1 MATSYT
7 KAQLIMHLTERDAEV
22 KALHEKLGRLQLEC
36 AELRGQLRRTTLEAN
51 AEVKEMGD
59 KLAEFAQKN
68 VALEHEVRSA
78 KHEAPKHEVPK
89 TERPGYQEFKA
100 HVAKRQRLME
110 ACSRLS
116 REYATTAR
124 IKNDVVELYSQR
136 RSAWLVAP
144 EFR

>member
-22 KALHEKLGRLQLEC
+22 KALHEKLGRLQLEN
-36 AELRGQLRRTTLEAN
+36 ATLRSQLKATQS
-51 AEVKEMGD
+51 EVT
-59 KLAEFAQKN
+59 
-68 VALEHEVRSA
+68 
-78 KHEAPKHEVPK
+78 KHEVPK

>member
-22 KALHEKLGRLQLEC
+22 KALHEKLGRLELEC
-36 AELRGQLRRTTLEAN
+36 AELRGQLRRT
-51 AEVKEMGD
+51 KP
-59 KLAEFAQKN
+59 
-68 VALEHEVRSA
+68 
-78 KHEAPKHEVPK
+78 EAPKHEVPK

-100 HVAKRQRLME
+100 HVAKRQRLLE

>member
-1 MATSYT
+1 MNTAFAKMT
-7 KAQLIMHLTERDAEV
+7 KAKLIE
-22 KALHEKLGRLQLEC
+22 QLEIAHALLKQRHDEC
-36 AELRGQLRRTTLEAN
+36 VELRTQLRSTKLEAS

-68 VALEHEVRSA
+68 IALEHEVRSA

>member
-1 MATSYT
+1 MTAYT

-22 KALHEKLGRLQLEC
+22 KALHEKLGRMQLEC
-36 AELRGQLRRTTLEAN
+36 ADLRSQLKAT
-51 AEVKEMGD
+51 
-59 KLAEFAQKN
+59 
-68 VALEHEVRSA
+68 
-78 KHEAPKHEVPK
+78 KHEVTKPEAPK

-124 IKNDVVELYSQR
+124 IKGDVVELYSQR
-136 RSAWLVAP
+136 RSTWLVAP

>member
-22 KALHEKLGRLQLEC
+22 KALHEKLGRLQLEN
-36 AELRGQLRRTTLEAN
+36 ATLRSQLKATQP
-51 AEVKEMGD
+51 EV
-59 KLAEFAQKN
+59 
-68 VALEHEVRSA
+68 A
-78 KHEAPKHEVPK
+78 KHEAPK
-89 TERPGYQEFKA
+89 TERPGYQKFKA

-136 RSAWLVAP
+136 QSAWLVAP

>member
-22 KALHEKLGRLQLEC
+22 KALHEKLGRLQLEN
-36 AELRGQLRRTTLEAN
+36 ATLRSQLKATQS
-51 AEVKEMGD
+51 EVTK
-59 KLAEFAQKN
+59 
-68 VALEHEVRSA
+68 HEVT
-78 KHEAPKHEVPK
+78 KHEVPK

-100 HVAKRQRLME
+100 HVAKRQRLLE

>member
-7 KAQLIMHLTERDAEV
+7 KAQLTMYLTQANAEV
-22 KALHEKLGRLQLEC
+22 KALHEKLGHLQLEN
-36 AELRGQLRRTTLEAN
+36 ATLRSQLKAT
-51 AEVKEMGD
+51 
-59 KLAEFAQKN
+59 
-68 VALEHEVRSA
+68 

>member
-1 MATSYT
+1 MATQYT
-7 KAQLIMHLTERDAEV
+7 KAQLIMHLTERNAEV
-22 KALHEKLGRLQLEC
+22 KALHEKLGRLELDC
-36 AELRGQLRRTTLEAN
+36 AELRGQLRRTKLEAS

-68 VALEHEVRSA
+68 VALEHELKAA
-78 KHEAPKHEVPK
+78 KPEVPK

-100 HVAKRQRLME
+100 HVAKRQRLLE

-124 IKNDVVELYSQR
+124 IKNDVIELYSQR
-136 RSAWLVAP
+136 QSAWLVAP

>member
-1 MATSYT
+1 LEITAMSNYT

-36 AELRGQLRRTTLEAN
+36 AELRGQLRRTRLEAS

-68 VALEHEVRSA
+68 IALEYEVKA
-78 KHEAPKHEVPK
+78 TKHEAPK

-124 IKNDVVELYSQR
+124 IKNDVIELYSQR
-136 RSAWLVAP
+136 QSAWVIAP